1 VGVTGAGTS
10 RHAPQARVTRP
21 RLVAGG
27 TAAVLVALAL
37 AASAPRT
44 EAEGAL
50 TPGVAAGGVPIDST
64 VNKVVA
70 ILGRPSGE
78 FQDPSNPRVI
88 IQRWEPRCLGA
99 RYTPVGGLLA
109 LDVWADLGE
118 QCGAAGAYTVDGAG
132 GRRITFASTRADV
145 KAAFGYAPGRVLH
158 GITFTIFVYDDQ
170 GVAFYMRDDGL
181 RRGLVDAMTVFS
193 RGASRSVWAPDSW
206 RGR

>member
-1 VGVTGAGTS
+1 MGVIGA
-10 RHAPQARVTRP
+10 RRVTRP

-27 TAAVLVALAL
+27 TAALLAALAL
-37 AASAPRT
+37 GASAART
-44 EAEGAL
+44 EAGGAL

-64 VNKVVA
+64 VDKVVA

-88 IQRWEPRCLGA
+88 IQRWEPQCLGA
-99 RYTPVGGLLA
+99 RYTPVGRLLA

-118 QCGAAGAYTVDGAG
+118 QCGAAGAYTAEGAG

-145 KAAFGYAPGRVLH
+145 KAAFGYAPGRILH

-170 GVAFYMRDDGL
+170 GVAFYVRDDGL
-181 RRGLVDAMTVFS
+181 RRGLVDAMTVFP

>member
-1 VGVTGAGTS
+1 MVD
-10 RHAPQARVTRP
+10 
-21 RLVAGG
+21 L
-27 TAAVLVALAL
+27 TAAAGRRATRRPLARL
-37 AASAPRT
+37 AALVLLAAAAAVAPVRSA
-44 EAEGAL
+44 AEGAL
-50 TPGVAAGGVPIDST
+50 TPGVAAGGVPLDTIVD
-64 VNKVVA
+64 KVVA

-78 FQDPSNPRVI
+78 FRDPSNPRVI

-99 RYTPVGGLLA
+99 RYTPAGDLLA

-118 QCGAAGAYTVDGAG
+118 QCGAAGAYAVDGAG
-132 GRRITFASTRADV
+132 GRRITFASTRSDV

-170 GVAFYMRDDGL
+170 GVAFYVRDDGL
-181 RRGLVDAMTVFS
+181 RRGLVDAMTVFP

>member
-1 VGVTGAGTS
+1 MGVGRPAG
-10 RHAPQARVTRP
+10 
-21 RLVAGG
+21 RLWAGVSAALFL
-27 TAAVLVALAL
+27 AAVLAGV
-37 AASAPRT
+37 APRG

-50 TPGVAAGGVPIDST
+50 TPGVAVGGVPLEAT
-64 VNKVVA
+64 VNTVVT

-78 FQDPSNPRVI
+78 FRDPSNPRII

-99 RYTPVGGLLA
+99 RYTPAGALLA

-118 QCGAAGAYTVDGAG
+118 QCGDAGAYAADGTG

-145 KAAFGYAPGRVLH
+145 KAAFGYTPGRVLH

-170 GVAFYMRDDGL
+170 GAAFYVRDDGL
-181 RRGLVDAMTVFS
+181 RRGLVDAMTVFP

-206 RGR
+206 HGR

>member
-1 VGVTGAGTS
+1 MGIGGA
-10 RHAPQARVTRP
+10 AAALLLAVV
-21 RLVAGG
+21 L
-27 TAAVLVALAL
+27 AAVPAR
-37 AASAPRT
+37 SD
-44 EAEGAL
+44 AEGAL
-50 TPGVAAGGVPIDST
+50 TPGVAAGGVPLDAAVNT
-64 VNKVVA
+64 VVT

-78 FQDPSNPRVI
+78 FQDPSNPRII

-99 RYTPVGGLLA
+99 RYTPAGGLLA

-118 QCGAAGAYTVDGAG
+118 QCGDAGAYAVDGAG

-145 KAAFGYAPGRVLH
+145 KAAFGYTPGRVLH

-170 GVAFYMRDDGL
+170 GVAFYVRDDGL
-181 RRGLVDAMTVFS
+181 RRGLVDAMTVFP